1 MPYSLLVAFVDL
13 RYWDVHKVSLHPF
26 SFPTKKKIHNRVS
39 QVSEEKR
46 ERRVKEGR
54 R

>member
-26 SFPTKKKIHNRVS
+26 SFPTKKKSITGLPRS
-39 QVSEEKR
+39 QRRKGREE
-46 ERRVKEGR
+46 
-54 R
+54 